1 MIMQF
6 FVLNIFGYQLLFD
19 DCFIFKLNSFIRKI
33 RMKRTSRSKKKL
45 SPATL
50 SKNNNFS
57 ENYLRYTGSR
67 KFMTPKKTVV
77 FSDIKEVSGSR
88 N

>member
-1 MIMQF
+1 
-6 FVLNIFGYQLLFD
+6 
-19 DCFIFKLNSFIRKI
+19 
-33 RMKRTSRSKKKL
+33 MKRTSRSKKKL